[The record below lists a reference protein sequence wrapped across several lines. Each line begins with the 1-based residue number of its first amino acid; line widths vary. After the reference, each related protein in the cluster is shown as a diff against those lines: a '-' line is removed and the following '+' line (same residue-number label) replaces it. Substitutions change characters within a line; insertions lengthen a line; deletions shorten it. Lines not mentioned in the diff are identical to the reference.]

1 MGILGRLF
9 LLVAIALVPVT
20 AIQIYDE
27 MDRHHS
33 REAELNAEALRLAT
47 LVDMEQ
53 NRVLEG
59 ARQLLI
65 AVAQLRSLREH
76 DRMRCKDLFGRF
88 ATRFPYY
95 VYIAALDLKGNAFC
109 ATRTDLD
116 RGALTPERPFFAGA
130 LTSHDF
136 AVGGFSRTKDGKG
149 VLQLGFP
156 IINERDGRVTGV
168 LVAALNLEWLSANL
182 GMNILPPHAVLNV
195 ADRYGT
201 IIAHLPQSS
210 ALTAIGEPLPETRR
224 ALLYSPSAGTVESY
238 DATGHSRIFG
248 YDPIIVPPQ
257 GLYIE
262 VGLDRDSAFAEIA
275 RGTVRHTMAVAAA
288 LLIGF
293 TLSWLGA
300 HYFIRRPTAALVR
313 AARRWRHGDWTARVG
328 AGESNSDFAR
338 LGHAFDQMAEAL
350 SEREGELIRAKE
362 YAEAANRSKSS
373 FLANMSHELRT
384 PLNAI
389 IGFSEVIVG
398 QIYGAGAGERYRE
411 CASYINASG
420 QHLLRLVND
429 ILDLSKLAAGQLD
442 LAESLVDLKTLMR
455 DSVDLVLSQAQQ
467 KGVTISTAIA
477 EGLPPLMA
485 GELRL
490 KQVLLNLLSNAV
502 KFSRPG
508 GAVALSVELRPSG
521 DLAIAVAD
529 QGIGMKPQDIPI
541 ALEPFRQIDNA
552 LSRSYEGTG
561 LGLPLAKML
570 VEKHGGSLA
579 LESALGIG
587 TTVTVVLPASRL
599 RPAQRTIAR
608 QRALLAP

>member
-9 LLVAIALVPVT
+9 LLVAIALLPVT

-27 MDRHHS
+27 MDRHRS

-59 ARQLLI
+59 ARELLI
-65 AVAQLRSLREH
+65 AVSQLRSLREH
-76 DRMRCKDLFGRF
+76 DRAMCKDLFRRF

-95 VYIAALDLKGNAFC
+95 VYIAAVDLKGNAFC
-109 ATRTDLD
+109 ATRADLD
-116 RGALTPERPFFAGA
+116 RSALAPDRPFFEGA
-130 LTSHDF
+130 LASGDF
-136 AVGGFSRTKDGKG
+136 AVGGFARTTDGKG

-156 IINERDGRVTGV
+156 LVNDRGGRVTGV

-182 GMNILPPHAVLNV
+182 GTNILPPQAVLNV

-201 IIAHLPQSS
+201 IIAHLPQSD
-210 ALTAIGEPLPETRR
+210 ALSVIGEPLPETRR
-224 ALLYSPSAGTVESY
+224 ALIYSPSAGTIETY
-238 DATGHSRIFG
+238 DANGHARIFG
-248 YDPIIVPPQ
+248 YDPIIAPPQ

-262 VGLDRDSAFAEIA
+262 VGLDRDNAFAEIS
-275 RGTVRHTMAVAAA
+275 RGTARHAMAVAAA

-328 AGESNSDFAR
+328 AGESNSDFGR

-350 SEREGELIRAKE
+350 SEREAELIRAKE
-362 YAEAANRSKSS
+362 VAEAANRSKSS

-398 QIYGAGAGERYRE
+398 QIYGVGAGERYRE

-442 LAESLVDLKTLMR
+442 LVESLVDLKTLVR
-455 DSVDLVLSQAQQ
+455 DSVDLMLGQAQQ
-467 KGVTISTAIA
+467 KGVTISTVIA
-477 EGLPPLMA
+477 DELPPLMA

-508 GAVALSVELRPSG
+508 GAVALSAELLPSG

-529 QGIGMKPQDIPI
+529 HGIGMRPQDIPI

-570 VEKHGGSLA
+570 VEKHGGMLT

-587 TTVTVVLPASRL
+587 TTATVMLPASRL
-599 RPAQRTIAR
+599 RPTPRTVAR
-608 QRALLAP
+608 EKAVLAP

>member
-9 LLVAIALVPVT
+9 LLVAIALLPVT
-20 AIQIYDE
+20 AIEIYDE
-27 MDRHHS
+27 MDRHRA

-47 LVDMEQ
+47 LVDIEQ
-53 NRVLEG
+53 NRVLEA
-59 ARQLLI
+59 ARELLV
-65 AVAQLRSLREH
+65 AVSQLRSLREH
-76 DRMRCKDLFGRF
+76 NPIPCNDLFRRF

-95 VYIAALDLKGNAFC
+95 VYIAAIDLNGNTFC
-109 ATRTDLD
+109 ATRADLD
-116 RGALTPERPFFAGA
+116 RTALSPDRPFFEGA
-130 LTSHDF
+130 LAGGDF
-136 AVGGFSRTKDGKG
+136 AVGGFAHTKDGKG

-156 IINERDGRVTGV
+156 IVNNGDGRATGV

-201 IIAHLPQSS
+201 IIAHLPQSD
-210 ALTAIGEPLPETRR
+210 ALSVIGEPLPEARR
-224 ALLYSPSAGTVESY
+224 ALLYSPSAGTIETY
-238 DATGHSRIFG
+238 DANGHARIFG

-262 VGLDRDSAFAEIA
+262 VGLDHDNAFAEIS
-275 RGTVRHTMAVAAA
+275 RGTARHAMAVAAA

-300 HYFIRRPTAALVR
+300 NYFIRRPTAALVR

-328 AGESNSDFAR
+328 AGDSDSDFGR

-362 YAEAANRSKSS
+362 VAEAANRSKSS

-442 LAESLVDLKTLMR
+442 LVESLVDLKTLMR
-455 DSVDLVLSQAQQ
+455 DSVDLMLSQAQQ
-467 KGVTISTAIA
+467 KGVTISTTIA
-477 EGLPPLMA
+477 DGPPPLMA

-508 GAVALSVELRPSG
+508 GAVTLSAGLMASG
-521 DLAIAVAD
+521 DLAVAVAD
-529 QGIGMKPQDIPI
+529 QGIGMRPQDIPI

-570 VEKHGGSLA
+570 IEKHGGTLT
-579 LESALGIG
+579 LESALGVG
-587 TTVTVVLPASRL
+587 TTATVILPAWRL
-599 RPAQRTIAR
+599 RPNL
-608 QRALLAP
+608 RALASERAVLAP

>member
-1 MGILGRLF
+1 
-9 LLVAIALVPVT
+9 
-20 AIQIYDE
+20 
-27 MDRHHS
+27 
-33 REAELNAEALRLAT
+33 
-47 LVDMEQ
+47 
-53 NRVLEG
+53 
-59 ARQLLI
+59 
-65 AVAQLRSLREH
+65 
-76 DRMRCKDLFGRF
+76 
-88 ATRFPYY
+88 
-95 VYIAALDLKGNAFC
+95 
-109 ATRTDLD
+109 
-116 RGALTPERPFFAGA
+116 
-130 LTSHDF
+130 
-136 AVGGFSRTKDGKG
+136 
-149 VLQLGFP
+149 
-156 IINERDGRVTGV
+156 
-168 LVAALNLEWLSANL
+168 
-182 GMNILPPHAVLNV
+182 
-195 ADRYGT
+195 
-201 IIAHLPQSS
+201 
-210 ALTAIGEPLPETRR
+210 
-224 ALLYSPSAGTVESY
+224 
-238 DATGHSRIFG
+238 
-248 YDPIIVPPQ
+248 
-257 GLYIE
+257 
-262 VGLDRDSAFAEIA
+262 
-275 RGTVRHTMAVAAA
+275 
-288 LLIGF
+288 
-293 TLSWLGA
+293 
-300 HYFIRRPTAALVR
+300 
-313 AARRWRHGDWTARVG
+313 
-328 AGESNSDFAR
+328 
-338 LGHAFDQMAEAL
+338 
-350 SEREGELIRAKE
+350 
-362 YAEAANRSKSS
+362 
-373 FLANMSHELRT
+373 MSHELRT

-508 GAVALSVELRPSG
+508 GAVALSAELRPSG